1 MPLPRQ
7 MMGRPGTPVIPTAW
21 AASHAAV
28 VARVVGTASTVKIGP
43 PGGASTWDEGLGR
56 TVTQPATAVYTGPA
70 ELMPVSDTARALT
83 VVEDPV
89 KQRVFDVTLPYAA
102 GAGIA
107 ADMVVTVD
115 AGDPDPTLAGR
126 TLRVH
131 AIEHGSR
138 RFSRILLAV
147 LLD

>member
-1 MPLPRQ
+1 MPRPRQ
-7 MMGRPGTPVIPTAW
+7 AQGRPGTAVIPADW
-21 AASHAAV
+21 AASHATVLERAV
-28 VARVVGTASTVKIGP
+28 ATASTVTIGP
-43 PGGASTWDEGLGR
+43 AGGAKQWDEGLGR
-56 TVTQPATAVYTGPA
+56 TVTAPAAPVYTGPA

-89 KQRVFDVTLPYAA
+89 KQRVFDVTLPHAA

-107 ADMVVTVD
+107 ADMVITVA

-138 RFSRILLAV
+138 RFSRVLLAV